1 MTNLSESV
9 ISDIQ
14 TRYGWELVKRLE
26 GGARDDWL
34 YWQAYERGL
43 GCFFCKKAVLVVDF
57 DVHHLDKAYVP
68 LNARENTRLAHHSCN
83 SARERESSVLMSGQP
98 HRTASSLRESAPAIA
113 TPTSKELEIAMQLKP
128 WWRKEVEDIILKH
141 GKCSDQWAVFGLAGK
156 AFDLFGYGS
165 SKTLGP
171 YLKEFVAYGLWEL
184 RDHYITLAPK
194 GARNT

>member
-1 MTNLSESV
+1 
-9 ISDIQ
+9 
-14 TRYGWELVKRLE
+14 
-26 GGARDDWL
+26 
-34 YWQAYERGL
+34 
-43 GCFFCKKAVLVVDF
+43 
-57 DVHHLDKAYVP
+57 
-68 LNARENTRLAHHSCN
+68 
-83 SARERESSVLMSGQP
+83 
-98 HRTASSLRESAPAIA
+98 
-113 TPTSKELEIAMQLKP
+113 MQLKP